1 MTAPDPERP
10 RSEREALA
18 TLLPCPWCGELPD
31 VRQRKR
37 GRPIRYFTEVICT
50 NMPDCPVL
58 ASVSDREEAVA
69 IAAWNR
75 RAGWRRDGGE
85 DTPMPTRWY
94 CSSCGEVED
103 CTTQYG
109 EVVCKYKHIVATFF
123 PALSAGRPIPT
134 EEK

>member
-1 MTAPDPERP
+1 MNGPA
-10 RSEREALA
+10 SEREALWKLILWHSEGDICA
-18 TLLPCPWCGELPD
+18 TDGG
-31 VRQRKR
+31 R
-37 GRPIRYFTEVICT
+37 G
-50 NMPDCPVL
+50 
-58 ASVSDREEAVA
+58 EAVR
-69 IAAWNR
+69 IADALLA
-75 RAGWRRDGGE
+75 AGWRRDGGE

-134 EEK
+134 EEKNDA